1 MDYETKRPDRHEAW
15 MEGITRR
22 TALTGA
28 AAAIM
33 LPATALCV
41 FGATYP
47 EKPIRTIVPIAPG
60 GQTDVLVR
68 LLQQTIDKNKLL
80 PQPLVIVNNAAAGG
94 TAGTRLVRDSEP
106 DGYTIGVFHMG
117 LLTAPAMGVVDYD
130 HSAFELIGQVA
141 RTPIGLGVTADSR
154 FKTIQEMI
162 AEAKVKPDSVRVAM
176 NIGLLPHFV
185 PLMFQQDAGVQF
197 RYVQSGGGA
206 VRLKSLLGNHT
217 DTSIFA
223 SSEFVLYKDQG
234 IRPLV
239 MFSESRVADLPDVPT
254 ARELGYNTIF
264 EERVMAFTPKST
276 AQDRIN
282 TLAAAFQAAMNDP
295 EVVERF
301 KALGVERQF
310 IPGARLRGILD
321 ELKGPIAR
329 VGEEVRKAQ
338 AAQKQ
343 Q

>member
-1 MDYETKRPDRHEAW
+1 MTR
-15 MEGITRR
+15 ITRR
-22 TALTGA
+22 TALIGA
-28 AAAIM
+28 ASAMA
-33 LPATALCV
+33 LPAVPSVGFAA
-41 FGATYP
+41 GYP
-47 EKPIRTIVPIAPG
+47 EKPVRTIVPIAPG
-60 GQTDVLVR
+60 GQTDVLIR
-68 LLQQTIDKNKLL
+68 LLQLAIDKNKLL

-94 TAGTRLVRDSEP
+94 TAGTRLVRDAEP
-106 DGYTIGVFHMG
+106 DGYTMGVFHMG

-130 HSAFELIGQVA
+130 HSAFDLIGQVA

-154 FKTIQEMI
+154 FKTIKDLL
-162 AEAKVKPDSVRVAM
+162 AEAKEKPDSVRVAM

-206 VRLKSLLGNHT
+206 VRLKSLLGGHT

-254 ARELGYNTIF
+254 AREIGLNTVF
-264 EERVMAFTPKST
+264 EERVMAFAPKGTPK
-276 AQDRIN
+276 DRIAV
-282 TLAAAFQAAMNDP
+282 LAKALEASMNDP

-310 IPGARLRGILD
+310 IPGDRLVGILD
-321 ELKGPIAR
+321 GLKGPITR
-329 VGEEVRKAQ
+329 VGDEVKKAQ
-338 AAQKQ
+338 AANKP
-343 Q
+343 